1 MGRTL
6 GRPGRCDPSRRDAKA
21 VRLPGATRGT
31 AMSIEPLLDLGS
43 LELRNPL
50 LVGAFLGWADASVG
64 ASGAV
69 RFLID
74 SLNAE
79 RLATWDGEDYY
90 DFVELRPVS
99 RTVDGNDRAL
109 DWPHGEFWF
118 VRDVPT
124 SMMGLALSLGLDD
137 EDTLGA
143 RTGRSLV
150 LFVAPEPRMRWRS
163 HSREMAAFL
172 RQIGV
177 QHAAFMGSAFADV
190 PHTRPPLVTGWATDA
205 SVRVRLESLGV
216 PFSPYQGPSSMQS
229 ATIEG
234 LRHEGI
240 ACVSLFGNGPHYLP
254 VPNANVSHAL
264 LRRLCATFDL
274 AVDLSAL
281 RETGQQLVAQAN
293 NAVQERAELREHVER
308 LEVQYDAQGMPF
320 APGESLRRDTDGPSS
335 EENRGLEVDPK
346 DLVRDLE
353 AFLRRRQQ
361 DGSTDSPQGDESP

>member
-1 MGRTL
+1 
-6 GRPGRCDPSRRDAKA
+6 
-21 VRLPGATRGT
+21 
-31 AMSIEPLLDLGS
+31 MSIDALLDLGS

-69 RFLID
+69 RFLVE

-79 RLATWDGEDYY
+79 LLATWDGDDYY

-109 DWPHGEFWF
+109 DWPHGEFWV
-118 VRDVPT
+118 VREVPT
-124 SMMGLALSLGLDD
+124 SMMGLAMSLGLDD
-137 EDTLGA
+137 DESLGA
-143 RTGRSLV
+143 RTTRSLI
-150 LFVAPEPRMRWRS
+150 LFIAPEPRMRWRS
-163 HSREMAAFL
+163 HSREMAAFVRRL
-172 RQIGV
+172 DVHQAV
-177 QHAAFMGSAFADV
+177 FMGSAFADV

-308 LEVQYDAQGMPF
+308 LEAQYDAQGMPF
-320 APGESLRRDTDGPSS
+320 APGESLRRPPEAPAP

-353 AFLRRRQQ
+353 DFLRRRQQ
-361 DGSTDSPQGDESP
+361 DGPTEPDQDGESP

>member
-1 MGRTL
+1 
-6 GRPGRCDPSRRDAKA
+6 
-21 VRLPGATRGT
+21 
-31 AMSIEPLLDLGS
+31 MSIEALLDLGS

-69 RFLID
+69 RYLIE

-79 RLATWDGEDYY
+79 RLAIWDGDDYY

-109 DWPHGEFWF
+109 DWPHGEFWV
-118 VRDVPT
+118 VREVPT
-124 SMMGLALSLGLDD
+124 SMMGLAVSLGLDD
-137 EDTLGA
+137 DESLGS
-143 RTGRSLV
+143 RTTRSLI
-150 LFVAPEPRMRWRS
+150 LFIAPEPRMRWRS
-163 HSREMAAFL
+163 HSREMAAFVRGL
-172 RQIGV
+172 DV
-177 QHAAFMGSAFADV
+177 QQAVFMGSAFADV

-205 SVRVRLESLGV
+205 AVRVRLESLGV

-293 NAVQERAELREHVER
+293 NAVHERAELREHVER
-308 LEVQYDAQGMPF
+308 LEAQYDAQGMPF
-320 APGESLRRDTDGPSS
+320 APGESLRRPPEPPTT

-353 AFLRRRQQ
+353 DFLRRRQQ
-361 DGSTDSPQGDESP
+361 DGPSEPEQDSETP

>member
-1 MGRTL
+1 
-6 GRPGRCDPSRRDAKA
+6 
-21 VRLPGATRGT
+21 
-31 AMSIEPLLDLGS
+31 MSIEPLLDLRS
-43 LELRNPL
+43 LDLRDPL
-50 LVGAFLGWADASVG
+50 LVGAFMGWADASVG

-69 RFLID
+69 RFLIE
-74 SLNAE
+74 SLDAK
-79 RLATWDGEDYY
+79 RLATWDGDDYY

-99 RTVDGNDRAL
+99 RTIDGNDRAL
-109 DWPHGEFWF
+109 DWPHGEFWV
-118 VRDVPT
+118 VRAVPT
-124 SMMGLALSLGLDD
+124 SMMGLARSIGLEEDEALGDQA
-137 EDTLGA
+137 T
-143 RTGRSLV
+143 RSLI

-163 HSREMAAFL
+163 HSREMSAFI

-177 QHAAFMGSAFADV
+177 RQAVFMGSAFADV
-190 PHTRPPLVTGWATDA
+190 PHTRPPLVTGWATDP

-234 LRHEGI
+234 LRNEGV

-281 RETGQQLVAQAN
+281 RDTGQQLVVQAN
-293 NAVQERAELREHVER
+293 NAVHERAELREHVER
-308 LEVQYDAQGMPF
+308 LEAQYDSQGMPF
-320 APGESLRRDTDGPSS
+320 APGESLRRPPDAPP
-335 EENRGLEVDPK
+335 EEEPRTLEVDPK

-353 AFLRRRQQ
+353 DFLRKRQQ
-361 DGSTDSPQGDESP
+361 GGASDPEQPGDGIP